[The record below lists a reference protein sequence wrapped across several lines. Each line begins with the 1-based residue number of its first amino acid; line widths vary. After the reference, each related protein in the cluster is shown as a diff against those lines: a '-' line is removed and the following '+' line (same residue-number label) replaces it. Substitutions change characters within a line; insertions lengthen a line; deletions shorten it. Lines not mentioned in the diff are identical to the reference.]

1 MSSDFYAAPPPP
13 EQKVKRPPR
22 QRRVKRPDGAMVMRN
37 RRLIAERLRWPA
49 GALDECLR
57 LERECPGFEV
67 AWFGEWKVA
76 DPVWCRAEGFYAWF
90 AGDEPLHLGRKRREW
105 YGATAAE
112 LKAKLYPGL

>member
-1 MSSDFYAAPPPP
+1 MSSDFYAAPPPAG
-13 EQKVKRPPR
+13 QKVERP
-22 QRRVKRPDGAMVMRN
+22 RRRRTKPAEESMVLRN
-37 RRLIAERLRWPA
+37 RRLLAERLGWPE
-49 GALDECLR
+49 GALDECLQ
-57 LERECPGFEV
+57 LEEELPGFEV

-76 DPVWCRAEGFYAWF
+76 DPAFCRAEGFYAWF